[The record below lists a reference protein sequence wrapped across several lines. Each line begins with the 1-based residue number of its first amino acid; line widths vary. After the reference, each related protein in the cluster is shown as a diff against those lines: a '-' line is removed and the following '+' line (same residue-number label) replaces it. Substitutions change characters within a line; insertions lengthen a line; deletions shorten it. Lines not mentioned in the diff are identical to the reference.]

1 MNNPIENVIP
11 AFAQDVLIVLIAC
24 WSCKD
29 PISHLL
35 KIIAPPISTQAEVQ
49 VNERCN
55 SPITDIRVAIG
66 VMPAES

>member
-1 MNNPIENVIP
+1 LLNV
-11 AFAQDVLIVLIAC
+11 FIVLSAC
-24 WSCKD
+24 WSCKG

-49 VNERCN
+49 VDERCN
-55 SPITDIRVAIG
+55 SPITYIGPAIG